1 MFNPLLAIL
10 AFILLD
16 FVISYF
22 SKKETDKDTTPS
34 NKPVR
39 KKNAL
44 FDLIANFEERIN
56 ESINQ
61 EPRKT
66 QDQQSMEPVRREGT
80 RSQKREDLIRQ
91 QDAKIMKHSDM
102 EKSRRLEREQLL
114 KTSRLSESQIPLA
127 MQDPKK
133 RMQDYDLD
141 QRKASMIQTS
151 QAIKQDFQRDGNR
164 QFDIQNDLVKA
175 IIYSEILGK
184 PKSLENK

>member
-66 QDQQSMEPVRREGT
+66 QDQQKRRPNGPGKRVPRRARPSRAGQPAPVQPVLRN
-80 RSQKREDLIRQ
+80 
-91 QDAKIMKHSDM
+91 QDAFHRLRQRQERCRWEIRSLPRLPP
-102 EKSRRLEREQLL
+102 RRAGPAHHLCHAG
-114 KTSRLSESQIPLA
+114 SEPAGARCAGLCRPA
-127 MQDPKK
+127 
-133 RMQDYDLD
+133 
-141 QRKASMIQTS
+141 
-151 QAIKQDFQRDGNR
+151 
-164 QFDIQNDLVKA
+164 
-175 IIYSEILGK
+175 
-184 PKSLENK
+184 